1 LASVEVTTGFD
12 EEAGVWFVAHC
23 QVPGLVR
30 EAATLDALFE
40 KVARMAI
47 DLADDNEVAC
57 VPVHLLAQREARIA
71 QAVLTGFPLQQST

>member
-1 LASVEVTTGFD
+1 MHKLASVEVTAGFD

-23 QVPGLVR
+23 SMPGLVT

-47 DLADDNEVAC
+47 DLADDDEAAC

-71 QAVLTGFPLQQST
+71 H